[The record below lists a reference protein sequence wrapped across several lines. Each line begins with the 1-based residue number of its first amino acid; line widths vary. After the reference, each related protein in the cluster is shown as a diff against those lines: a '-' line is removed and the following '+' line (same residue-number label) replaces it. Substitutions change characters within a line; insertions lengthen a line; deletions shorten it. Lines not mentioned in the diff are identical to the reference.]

1 MTFWS
6 VSWSVQ
12 FIFLMFVCQ
21 LFKRNKFVLPNIFFL
36 HKQGLWWLVVD
47 RLNNPVSFIY
57 SGALEQWVMDFLLLW
72 DLFFTWTKCRS
83 VSQSWPYVVIHVSFN
98 WREKVQ
104 TYFVE
109 TENVF
114 NWDFNWNHWLCSF
127 YSVILLIN

>member
-1 MTFWS
+1 MTSYFCS
-6 VSWSVQ
+6 LYFSC
-12 FIFLMFVCQ
+12 LFVNYLKETSSFYQ
-21 LFKRNKFVLPNIFFL
+21 ISFFL